1 MKLMNSGNLLSNR
14 TRISALLLALMLLLL
29 TGCSSTGPAETGALT
44 ESGSAEETTL
54 PTVTEPA
61 SKNEASEPYST
72 KSSLPEGTDRMFY
85 AHVNGKV
92 LKILAAENSSADAFL
107 DLLKSGDV
115 PVEMHDYGSFEK
127 VGPLGTTLPRNDE
140 QITTEPGDVILYQG
154 DQITIYYDVNNWS
167 FSRLGKVQDLSQAEL
182 KDILGS
188 GNVTVTFSLSEGRME
203 PESSKV
209 LVVIFSRTGHTKPL
223 AEYIAEDLNADLYE
237 IEAKVPYTDDDIKY
251 YTNCRADREQN
262 DPSARP
268 EIAGELPDVT
278 GYDTV
283 FIGYPIWH
291 GQAPKIIYTFLE
303 GMDLSGKTIIPFC
316 TSHSSPLGTSA
327 ENLHPLA
334 PDAAWME
341 GRRFA
346 IGTTAGEISEWVKS
360 LDILSGQ
367 PADTGVFDFEKQ
379 TVLLN
384 SGYEMPIIG
393 LGTWTLSD
401 DEAENSVYHALKS
414 GMRLID
420 TARYYGNEVG
430 VGRGLQKAIDE
441 GIVTREDVFITSKIY
456 GGNYE
461 RAGGII
467 DDALKDLNVDYIDLM
482 LIHQPGYDDEGVYKA
497 MEDAVRAGKLR
508 SIGISNY
515 YTKEKVDEVLS
526 FATIVPA
533 VIQNE
538 NHLYYQNTELQE
550 YASQYGIVIESWY
563 PFGGRG
569 HTSEHFGNEVIK
581 ELAEKYGKSSAQ
593 IILRWQLQAGFIAI
607 PGSSNP
613 DHIAENY
620 DIFDFELS
628 KEDMQRIRE
637 LDQHER
643 YENW

>member
-1 MKLMNSGNLLSNR
+1 MNSGNRWSNS
-14 TRISALLLALMLLLL
+14 TRLLALMMALILLLL
-29 TGCSSTGPAETGALT
+29 TGCTGPQQVKPGASE
-44 ESGSAEETTL
+44 ESGSVEEVSLPATTE
-54 PTVTEPA
+54 T
-61 SKNEASEPYST
+61 ASENEVSE
-72 KSSLPEGTDRMFY
+72 SSSPEPEAPEENDRIIY

-92 LKILAAENSSADAFL
+92 LKILAADNSSADAFL
-107 DLLKSGDV
+107 DLLKTGDV
-115 PVEMHDYGSFEK
+115 AVEMHDYGSFEK
-127 VGPLGTTLPRNDE
+127 VGPLGTTLPQNDE

-154 DQITIYYDVNNWS
+154 DQITIYYDINRWS
-167 FSRLGKVQDLSQAEL
+167 FTRLGKVQDLSPAEL
-182 KDILGS
+182 KEILGS
-188 GNVTVTFSLSEGRME
+188 GDAVVTFS
-203 PESSKV
+203 
-209 LVVIFSRTGHTKPL
+209 I
-223 AEYIAEDLNADLYE
+223 
-237 IEAKVPYTDDDIKY
+237 
-251 YTNCRADREQN
+251 
-262 DPSARP
+262 SA
-268 EIAGELPDVT
+268 
-278 GYDTV
+278 
-283 FIGYPIWH
+283 
-291 GQAPKIIYTFLE
+291 
-303 GMDLSGKTIIPFC
+303 GMK
-316 TSHSSPLGTSA
+316 
-327 ENLHPLA
+327 E
-334 PDAAWME
+334 
-341 GRRFA
+341 
-346 IGTTAGEISEWVKS
+346 
-360 LDILSGQ
+360 
-367 PADTGVFDFEKQ
+367 TGVFNFEKQ
-379 TVLLN
+379 TVRLN

-393 LGTWTLSD
+393 LGTWTLSN

-461 RAGGII
+461 RAGGMI
-467 DDALKDLNVDYIDLM
+467 DDALKDLNVDYIDLL

-497 MEDAVRAGKLR
+497 MEEAVAAGKLR

-515 YTKEKVDEVLS
+515 YTKEQVDEVLS

-538 NHLYYQNTELQE
+538 NHLYYQNTDLRE
-550 YASQYGIVIESWY
+550 YVSQYGIVVESWY

-620 DIFDFELS
+620 DVFDFELS
-628 KEDMQRIRE
+628 KEDMKRIQE
-637 LDQHER
+637 LDKQER